1 MEELWAEGDGL
12 CAARMVNTAA
22 YFVIH
27 SLFLGSF
34 NKYLNGTPTVP
45 GTRNRNN
52 RHMISYLQ
60 DPYNLVDSRRDVFS

>member
-12 CAARMVNTAA
+12 CAARMVNNSNL
-22 YFVIH
+22 FVIY
-27 SLFLGSF
+27 SLFWFIQRILEWHT
-34 NKYLNGTPTVP
+34 YCVP

-60 DPYNLVDSRRDVFS
+60 DPYNLVALWRDVFT